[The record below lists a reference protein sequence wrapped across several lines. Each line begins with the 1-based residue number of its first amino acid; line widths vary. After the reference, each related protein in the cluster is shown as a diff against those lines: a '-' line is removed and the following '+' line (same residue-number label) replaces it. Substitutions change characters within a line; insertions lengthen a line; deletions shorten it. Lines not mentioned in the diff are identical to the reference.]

1 MGAVPGLAR
10 GLGHMAPTY
19 SVGSRDRRPTAHV
32 ARTRLSHPIPPA
44 RRHEMNDLKTTMRRH
59 ALARRD
65 LVTQREA
72 HDAAAAMCAS
82 ALALVEELSTAG
94 SAPVVSVYWPI
105 RSELNTRPLIETL
118 SGRGLKVAL
127 PILVAVK
134 RPLLFRAFVPG
145 DELAKGPFG
154 LSEPSARQS
163 GVGAGHHLR
172 ALGRLRPQGISPGLW
187 RRPLR
192 RDAKRIARETSSH
205 GDRHRLCGAGGRNC
219 IPIEDHDQKLDF
231 IVTERETIRCA

>member
-1 MGAVPGLAR
+1 
-10 GLGHMAPTY
+10 
-19 SVGSRDRRPTAHV
+19 
-32 ARTRLSHPIPPA
+32 
-44 RRHEMNDLKTTMRRH
+44 MNDLKTTMRRH

-82 ALALVEELSTAG
+82 ALALVEKLSTTG

-154 LSEPSARQS
+154 LSEPSADKAALEPDIIFAPLAAFDRK
-163 GVGAGHHLR
+163 GYRLGYGGGLYDATLNALR
-172 ALGRLRPQGISPGLW
+172 AKHPVTAIGIAYAVQEADS
-187 RRPLR
+187 
-192 RDAKRIARETSSH
+192 
-205 GDRHRLCGAGGRNC
+205 